1 MGISTTINFKGYSY
15 TVKPGEIFQ
24 AFLKGGK
31 KNEVFNVQCNDNE
44 TVTLKVLERI
54 SYKVCLLKVEKI
66 EWEENLRHYLDDGIN
81 RYESTLE
88 TKEDFNSMS
97 KKELIALIDKYN
109 LNINKKK
116 KKAEIIAELKL
127 MSMWGNYENW
137 YCRRYTLE

>member
-1 MGISTTINFKGYSY
+1 MKITTINFKGYSY
-15 TVKPGEIFQ
+15 TVQPGEVFQ

-44 TVTLKVLERI
+44 IVTLKVLERI

-81 RYESTLE
+81 RYESILE

-127 MSMWGNYENW
+127 MSM
-137 YCRRYTLE
+137 